1 MAYQIHG
8 LSPAPNASAWAG
20 RHGSAQSGRL
30 RSDRQTGAGQSAR
43 AQSNAP
49 SSSFAAQGAT
59 LDSKVTQT
67 GDLEVTTNEGDK
79 ISISFAALSELHAQ
93 TLQAQ
98 NGGTGVNSG
107 TNSSINSSINYGST
121 SSSASLAVSVKVDG
135 SLNDK
140 ELADIGALIRQLAAG
155 IQYPSQGVSAAQLSD
170 GGSLSSL
177 NSFQFAYQKQTQV
190 DYSAFQA
197 AEATAS
203 STNARAIS

>member
-1 MAYQIHG
+1 MAYRIHG
-8 LSPAPNASAWAG
+8 FSPAPNASAWAG

-43 AQSNAP
+43 TQSNAP

-98 NGGTGVNSG
+98 GGGTG
-107 TNSSINSSINYGST
+107 TNSNINTSVNYGST
-121 SSSASLAVSVKVDG
+121 SSSDSLAVNVQVNG

-140 ELADIGALIRQLAAG
+140 ELADLGALIGQLAAG
-155 IQYPSQGVSAAQLSD
+155 IQDPSQGVSAAQLSD

-197 AEATAS
+197 AAATTT
-203 STNARAIS
+203 STNG